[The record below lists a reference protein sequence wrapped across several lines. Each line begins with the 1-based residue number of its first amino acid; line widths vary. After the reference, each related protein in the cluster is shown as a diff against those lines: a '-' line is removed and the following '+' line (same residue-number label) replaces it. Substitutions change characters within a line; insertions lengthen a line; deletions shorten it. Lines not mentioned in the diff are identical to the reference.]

1 MVQLWHV
8 GRISHTSLQPG
19 HAKPVAPSAIR
30 AHAKTCCSNN
40 GVPTFTDTP
49 SPARSTPKNCPASC
63 RTYRHAARNA
73 IAAGFDGV
81 EIHAANGYL
90 IDQFLKTGANQRTD
104 DYGGSIKNRARLLLE
119 VTRAI
124 VDEIGGGRTGIRLSP
139 VTPANDIVDEN
150 PQPLFDYVVRELG
163 KLGLAYVHV
172 IEGATGGPRELP
184 DRPFDYAELR
194 NAYPRRRWQGRLDGE
209 QRLRPGPGRSR
220 PGQQRRHHGVWPRLH
235 LQPRPTPQAKRAAQR
250 AEPRH
255 PVRRRCQ
262 GYTDYPT
269 LAAPSLRP
277 QARQAAQPWSRALH
291 PHHDAGEEPVTRRV
305 AWAAMGQRVHVG
317 GKRGIHGG
325 QPSHRHPGTPAPQ
338 AAPWFL
344 PGACA
349 RGKGQVAPQRL
360 ETPTAPLPHQL
371 PGPAANAQQLGAL
384 RLRHRTCS
392 ASSRAI
398 TSATWG
404 ARLRHAGNRC
414 SDSWDGARAQKLVDV
429 ERIARAPSKNEGG
442 LSPGPWSTSTC
453 KERST
458 AARSVFFTNDLQ
470 AD

>member
-1 MVQLWHV
+1 MTSLFEPTHAGDIALANRIAMAPLTRNRAPDAIPTELTATYYAQRATAGLIISEATAISPEGQGYADVPGLYGTEQLDGWKKVTRAVHEAGGKIVVQLWHV

-30 AHAKTCCSNN
+30 AHAKTVLLKD
-40 GVPTFTDTP
+40 GVPTFTDTSEP
-49 SPARSTPKNCPASC
+49 RALDAEELPRIVQD
-63 RTYRHAARNA
+63 YRHAARNA

-194 NAYPRRRWQGRLDGE
+194 NAYRTAGGKGAWMVNNAYDRALAEAALANGADIVAFGRPFISNPDLVE
-209 QRLRPGPGRSR
+209 RLKQNAPLNELNRDTLYGG
-220 PGQQRRHHGVWPRLH
+220 G
-235 LQPRPTPQAKRAAQR
+235 AK
-250 AEPRH
+250 
-255 PVRRRCQ
+255 

-269 LAAPSLRP
+269 LA
-277 QARQAAQPWSRALH
+277 
-291 PHHDAGEEPVTRRV
+291 G
-305 AWAAMGQRVHVG
+305 
-317 GKRGIHGG
+317 
-325 QPSHRHPGTPAPQ
+325 
-338 AAPWFL
+338 
-344 PGACA
+344 
-349 RGKGQVAPQRL
+349 
-360 ETPTAPLPHQL
+360 
-371 PGPAANAQQLGAL
+371 
-384 RLRHRTCS
+384 
-392 ASSRAI
+392 
-398 TSATWG
+398 
-404 ARLRHAGNRC
+404 
-414 SDSWDGARAQKLVDV
+414 
-429 ERIARAPSKNEGG
+429 
-442 LSPGPWSTSTC
+442 
-453 KERST
+453 
-458 AARSVFFTNDLQ
+458 
-470 AD
+470 